1 LEGKWGPPLEEIL
14 NLPPPP
20 LPNEF
25 WGWRR
30 GEERRGEGDL
40 LVKVNVD
47 Y

>member
-1 LEGKWGPPLEEIL
+1 MNFGGE
-14 NLPPPP
+14 
-20 LPNEF
+20 
-25 WGWRR
+25 